1 MHEALSFQRLATAGP
16 KTDAIATIM
25 ASAVHFL
32 LSDFS
37 LMEGYAMKLKTVF
50 AGLGLMA
57 VLGGTVVVVTPR
69 ALAQD
74 ATTDAAKRK
83 VRVKVTPEYPDLAR
97 QMNVTGKVKIEAKI
111 AADGH
116 VADTR
121 VVGGSPLLV
130 NAALDAL
137 KKWRFE
143 PAPKETTEVVE
154 FTFNGT
160 AN

>member
-1 MHEALSFQRLATAGP
+1 
-16 KTDAIATIM
+16 
-25 ASAVHFL
+25 
-32 LSDFS
+32 
-37 LMEGYAMKLKTVF
+37 MKLKQAF

-57 VLGGTVVVVTPR
+57 VLGGVVVVAPK

-83 VRVKVTPEYPDLAR
+83 VRVKVSPQYPDLAR
-97 QMNVTGKVKIEAKI
+97 QMNVTGKVKIEATI

-116 VADTR
+116 VTATH

-143 PAPKETTEVVE
+143 PGPKATTEVVE
-154 FTFNGT
+154 FSFNGQG
-160 AN
+160 N

>member
-1 MHEALSFQRLATAGP
+1 
-16 KTDAIATIM
+16 
-25 ASAVHFL
+25 
-32 LSDFS
+32 
-37 LMEGYAMKLKTVF
+37 MKLKRMLVGLALV
-50 AGLGLMA
+50 AGLG
-57 VLGGTVVVVTPR
+57 GIVVVTPKVR
-69 ALAQD
+69 AQD

-111 AADGH
+111 APDGH
-116 VADTR
+116 VEDTR

-143 PAPKETTEVVE
+143 PGSKETTEVVE
-154 FTFNGT
+154 FTFNG